1 MSEPT
6 SESLAAVII
15 SNRLL
20 GLFSDQAKVCM
31 SELLR
36 RREDEGDLF
45 KFEEYIANQIKTIQD
60 NNEQASANNGLMSL
74 LSSISKIG
82 KI

>member
-1 MSEPT
+1 MSEPS

-20 GLFSDQAKVCM
+20 GLFSDQAKICM

-45 KFEEYIANQIKTIQD
+45 KFEEYIDNQIKIIQD
-60 NNEQASANNGLMSL
+60 ENEKAFANNGLMSL
-74 LSSISKIG
+74 LSSISKVG